1 MEDAEDLR
9 SPHAFVGSVMPLI
22 VSLIVVTFI
31 TTGRLGILLTLRT
44 TYYLILALMASSK
57 FYQGAK
63 VLRLLG
69 TGHFYFFCSIEYW
82 INLNQVNLTVRRRL
96 ATWCMYTQPL
106 QLVLK
111 TFSAICGRQE
121 SVWRLVRSCSLH
133 SGGGGS
139 VITSPDSC
147 VGLSNTL
154 LLFPSFY
161 KNSVS

>member
-69 TGHFYFFCSIEYW
+69 TDHFYFLFLN
-82 INLNQVNLTVRRRL
+82 INKFKPSLFSDTAKTCYKVN
-96 ATWCMYTQPL
+96 
-106 QLVLK
+106 
-111 TFSAICGRQE
+111 FS
-121 SVWRLVRSCSLH
+121 
-133 SGGGGS
+133 
-139 VITSPDSC
+139 
-147 VGLSNTL
+147 
-154 LLFPSFY
+154 
-161 KNSVS
+161 